1 MKWEVKL
8 YQGGSVFTEEVYAND
23 YQDAKRTAQARNP
36 TVKIIG
42 CNPIVG
48 ETSSW
53 DNDDDD
59 DDTSSSQSSS
69 SWSSSSGTDMGG
81 MLGLC
86 AVLFALWLIVEFWM
100 WILPITLIGAILY
113 YFGTKEDS

>member
-69 SWSSSSGTDMGG
+69 SSWSSSGTDMGG

-86 AVLFALWLIVEFWM
+86 AVLFVLWLIVEYWM
-100 WILPITLIGAILY
+100 FIIPITLIGAILY
-113 YFGTKEDS
+113 YFGTKDK

>member
-8 YQGGSVFTEEVYAND
+8 YQGGKVFTEEVYAND
-23 YQDAKRTAQARNP
+23 YQDAKATAQARNP

-48 ETSSW
+48 ETSSH
-53 DNDDDD
+53 NDDDD
-59 DDTSSSQSSS
+59 DDTNSSQSSS

-81 MLGLC
+81 MLGLF
-86 AVLFALWLIVEFWM
+86 AILFVLGIIIEYWM
-100 WILPITLIGAILY
+100 FIIPITLIAAILWY
-113 YFGTKEDS
+113 WGNK

>member
-8 YQGGSVFTEEVYAND
+8 YQGGKVFTEEVYAND
-23 YQDAKRTAQARNP
+23 HQDARATAKARNP

-48 ETSSW
+48 ETSSHN
-53 DNDDDD
+53 NDDDD
-59 DDTSSSQSSS
+59 DTNSSQSSS

-81 MLGLC
+81 MLGLF
-86 AVLFALWLIVEFWM
+86 AVLFVLWLTIEYWM
-100 WILPITLIGAILY
+100 FIIPITLIAAILWY
-113 YFGTKEDS
+113 WGNK

>member
-8 YQGGSVFTEEVYAND
+8 YQGGKVFTKEVYAND
-23 YQDAKRTAQARNP
+23 YQDAKQTAQARNP

-53 DNDDDD
+53 NNDDDD
-59 DDTSSSQSSS
+59 DDTNSSQSSS
-69 SWSSSSGTDMGG
+69 SSSSHSVGDSMGMV
-81 MLGLC
+81 MLLG
-86 AVLFALWLIVEFWM
+86 ALL
-100 WILPITLIGAILY
+100 LIGVIVTYWYIVIPVGLIIGILC
-113 YFGTKEDS
+113 YFGNKD

>member
-1 MKWEVKL
+1 MKWKVKL
-8 YQGGSVFTEEVYAND
+8 YQGGKVFTEEVYAND
-23 YQDAKRTAQARNP
+23 YQDAKQTAQARNP

-59 DDTSSSQSSS
+59 DDYSSNQSSS
-69 SWSSSSGTDMGG
+69 SSSSHSVGDSMGMV
-81 MLGLC
+81 MLLG
-86 AVLFALWLIVEFWM
+86 ALL
-100 WILPITLIGAILY
+100 LIGVIVTYWYIVIPVSLIIGILCY
-113 YFGTKEDS
+113 IGGKD

>member
-23 YQDAKRTAQARNP
+23 YQDAKATAQARNP

-53 DNDDDD
+53 DNDD

-86 AVLFALWLIVEFWM
+86 AVLFVLWLIIEYWM

>member
-48 ETSSW
+48 DRHSNT
-53 DNDDDD
+53 NDDDD
-59 DDTSSSQSSS
+59 DDYSSNQSSS
-69 SWSSSSGTDMGG
+69 SSSSHSVGDSMGTV
-81 MLGLC
+81 MLLG
-86 AVLFALWLIVEFWM
+86 ALL
-100 WILPITLIGAILY
+100 LIGVIVTYWYIVIPVGLIIGILC
-113 YFGTKEDS
+113 YFGNKD

>member
-23 YQDAKRTAQARNP
+23 YQDAKATAQARNP

-48 ETSSW
+48 DTNSW

-59 DDTSSSQSSS
+59 DDTNTSQSSS
-69 SWSSSSGTDMGG
+69 SSFNNSGTDVGG

-86 AVLFALWLIVEFWM
+86 AVLFVLWLIIEYWM
-100 WILPITLIGAILY
+100 FIIPITLIIAILY
-113 YFGTKEDS
+113 YFGTKN

>member
-59 DDTSSSQSSS
+59 ESQYSSSQSN
-69 SWSSSSGTDMGG
+69 SGTDIGG
-81 MLGLC
+81 MIG
-86 AVLFALWLIVEFWM
+86 LFAILFVLWLIIEYWM
-100 WILPITLIGAILY
+100 WIIPITLIASILWY
-113 YFGTKEDS
+113 WGNK

>member
-8 YQGGSVFTEEVYAND
+8 YQGGKVFTEEVYAND
-23 YQDAKRTAQARNP
+23 YQDAKKTAQARNP

-59 DDTSSSQSSS
+59 TNSSQYSSSQSN
-69 SWSSSSGTDMGG
+69 SGTDIGG
-81 MLGLC
+81 MIGLF
-86 AVLFALWLIVEFWM
+86 VILFVLWLIIEYWM
-100 WILPITLIGAILY
+100 WIIPITLIAAILWY
-113 YFGTKEDS
+113 WSNK

>member
-23 YQDAKRTAQARNP
+23 YQDAKATAQARNP

-53 DNDDDD
+53 SNDDDD
-59 DDTSSSQSSS
+59 DDTNSSQSSS
-69 SWSSSSGTDMGG
+69 SSWSNSGTDVGG
-81 MLGLC
+81 MLGLF
-86 AVLFALWLIVEFWM
+86 AVLFVLWLIIEYWM
-100 WILPITLIGAILY
+100 FIIPITLIGAILY
-113 YFGTKEDS
+113 YFRTKN

>member
-23 YQDAKRTAQARNP
+23 YQDAKATAQARNP
-36 TVKIIG
+36 TVKVIG

-53 DNDDDD
+53 NNDDDD
-59 DDTSSSQSSS
+59 DDTSSTQSSS
-69 SWSSSSGTDMGG
+69 ASSNISGTDMGG

-86 AVLFALWLIVEFWM
+86 AVLFVLWLIIEYWM
-100 WILPITLIGAILY
+100 WILPITLIIAILY
-113 YFGTKEDS
+113 YFGTKN

>member
-53 DNDDDD
+53 NNDDDD
-59 DDTSSSQSSS
+59 DDTNSSQSSS
-69 SWSSSSGTDMGG
+69 SSSSHSVGDSMGMV
-81 MLGLC
+81 MLLG
-86 AVLFALWLIVEFWM
+86 ALL
-100 WILPITLIGAILY
+100 LIGVIVTYWYIVIPVSLIIGILCY
-113 YFGTKEDS
+113 IGGKD

>member
-8 YQGGSVFTEEVYAND
+8 YQGGKVFTEEVYAND
-23 YQDAKRTAQARNP
+23 YQDAKQTAQARNP

-53 DNDDDD
+53 NNDDDD
-59 DDTSSSQSSS
+59 DDTNSSQSSS
-69 SWSSSSGTDMGG
+69 SSSSHSVGDSMGMV
-81 MLGLC
+81 MLLG
-86 AVLFALWLIVEFWM
+86 ALL
-100 WILPITLIGAILY
+100 LIGVIVTYWYIVIPVSLIIGILCY
-113 YFGTKEDS
+113 IGGKD

>member
-8 YQGGSVFTEEVYAND
+8 YQGGKVFTEEVYAND
-23 YQDAKRTAQARNP
+23 YQDAKQTAQARNP

-53 DNDDDD
+53 DDDDDD
-59 DDTSSSQSSS
+59 DDTNSSQSSS
-69 SWSSSSGTDMGG
+69 SSWSGSETDMGG

-86 AVLFALWLIVEFWM
+86 VVLFALWLIVEYWM
-100 WILPITLIGAILY
+100 FIIPITLIITILY
-113 YFGTKEDS
+113 YFGTKN

>member
-8 YQGGSVFTEEVYAND
+8 YQGGKVFTEEVYAND
-23 YQDAKRTAQARNP
+23 YQDAKQTAQARNP

-53 DNDDDD
+53 NNDDDD
-59 DDTSSSQSSS
+59 DDTNSSQSSS
-69 SWSSSSGTDMGG
+69 SSSSHSVGDSMGMV
-81 MLGLC
+81 MLLG
-86 AVLFALWLIVEFWM
+86 ALL
-100 WILPITLIGAILY
+100 LIGVIVTYWYIVIPVGLIIGILC
-113 YFGTKEDS
+113 YFGNKD

>member
-59 DDTSSSQSSS
+59 DDTNSSQSSS
-69 SWSSSSGTDMGG
+69 SSSSSMDMGSSAAI
-81 MLGLC
+81 LGI
-86 AVLFALWLIVEFWM
+86 LFA
-100 WILPITLIGAILY
+100 IGAIVAYWYIVIPVAIIIGILWY
-113 YFGTKEDS
+113 YINNN